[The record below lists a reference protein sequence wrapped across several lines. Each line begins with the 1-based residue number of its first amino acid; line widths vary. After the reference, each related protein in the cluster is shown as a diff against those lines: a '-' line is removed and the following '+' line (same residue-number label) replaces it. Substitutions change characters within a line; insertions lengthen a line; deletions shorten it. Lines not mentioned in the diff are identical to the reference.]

1 MAGGALNHNRRMFA
15 RLSAFVVWSLVA
27 MSVVFWIL
35 RLVVHAPEVPIQTVA
50 VGKAAGA
57 RGDLTR
63 LLGAT
68 PVAQAA
74 TAAEPEASS
83 RFRLVGV
90 MAPKQDANRQS
101 APYGLALIAVDGKP
115 PRAFSVGSKL
125 DTDLVLQSVGLR
137 SASIGPQRGERTVM
151 LELPALPEPAT
162 GRPGSM
168 PASVTGRP
176 MMAVPGIAPIATL
189 PLPMQGAV
197 PPAQPVP
204 PAEAEAPRHP
214 SLLTQ

>member
-1 MAGGALNHNRRMFA
+1 MFA

-27 MSVVFWIL
+27 MTAVFWVL
-35 RLVVHAPEVPIQTVA
+35 RLVVQAPAAPLQTVA
-50 VGKAAGA
+50 VGKSAGA

-68 PVAQAA
+68 PVAQVAAAA
-74 TAAEPEASS
+74 TPEASS

-90 MAPKQDANRQS
+90 MAPKQTAQQS
-101 APYGLALIAVDGKP
+101 APHYGLALIAVDGKP

-137 SASIGPQRGERTVM
+137 SASIGPQQGPRSVM

-162 GRPGSM
+162 GKPGM
-168 PASVTGRP
+168 TPQAATAQAGRP
-176 MMAVPGIAPIATL
+176 VIAVPGAPPIPTMQL
-189 PLPMQGAV
+189 PAQGAV
-197 PPAQPVP
+197 PPAL
-204 PAEAEAPRHP
+204 PATEAGP
-214 SLLTQ
+214 SPQIQ